1 MKWRSKVRYKVST
14 PNCSLKC
21 SSCVNVPLQK
31 KITIYKLSMTC
42 LLKNTLRYSCTNTS
56 TFSQYSRHDG
66 NSAAL
71 WLYEGGEKGGGGGEE
86 GGGGGG
92 VKGDSPHGLS
102 AHWWACRRRC
112 QITAQPVL
120 TNYQLR
126 KVWGPCVFS
135 KHRCRTT
142 VRGNHQPQ
150 WKVGG
155 KMFGHINIV
164 MLCFN

>member
-1 MKWRSKVRYKVST
+1 MYLSKKKSQFTNCPWLACWKICLDTAAQTHLPSVSIADMMAT
-14 PNCSLKC
+14 
-21 SSCVNVPLQK
+21 VPHCGCMRVERREEEEK
-31 KITIYKLSMTC
+31 K
-42 LLKNTLRYSCTNTS
+42 
-56 TFSQYSRHDG
+56 
-66 NSAAL
+66 
-71 WLYEGGEKGGGGGEE
+71 EEEEE
-86 GGGGGG
+86 GL
-92 VKGDSPHGLS
+92 KGTALMACLHTGE
-102 AHWWACRRRC
+102 HTCRRRC